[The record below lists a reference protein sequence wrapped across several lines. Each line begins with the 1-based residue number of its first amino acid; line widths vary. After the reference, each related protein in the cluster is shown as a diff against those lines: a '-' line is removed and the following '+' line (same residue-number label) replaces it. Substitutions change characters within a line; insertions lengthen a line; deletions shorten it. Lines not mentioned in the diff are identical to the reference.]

1 MTKFARLNI
10 IWQGGAFLTAAFLDA
25 EHCTFISDTFAIR
38 EDEHPGLLFFRTSQI
53 NVYFVFSKMPNVN

>member
-1 MTKFARLNI
+1 MMKFARLNI

-38 EDEHPGLLFFRTSQI
+38 EDEHPGLLFF
-53 NVYFVFSKMPNVN
+53 